1 MNTRLLKT
9 TETSTAAVPQ
19 EICLDTKNLTDS
31 NHTEVT
37 GYILSVDLDTLK
49 QKLMRAKC
57 KCIVDADEI
66 VIYSSCNTMTTLDCR
81 KKKSDAVFSVQ
92 VGSSKL
98 TLSVQPDIL
107 VVTFGVPLDEKLK

>member
-81 KKKSDAVFSVQ
+81 KKKSDAVFFSA
-92 VGSSKL
+92 SW
-98 TLSVQPDIL
+98 
-107 VVTFGVPLDEKLK
+107 FLKTYFICTTGYSCGNVWRSIR

>member
-49 QKLMRAKC
+49 QKLMYPKC
-57 KCIVDADEI
+57 KCIVDPDEI
-66 VIYSSCNTMTTLDCR
+66 VICSLSNTMTTLDCCKR
-81 KKKSDAVFSVQ
+81 KNKLFFQCKLVPRNLLYLYDRIFSR
-92 VGSSKL
+92 
-98 TLSVQPDIL
+98 
-107 VVTFGVPLDEKLK
+107 